1 MIHEEICTYE
11 VCKLAKEK
19 GFNCKVYNYYQ
30 ATKHYYETLRGI
42 ELHSVCCKLE
52 TDDCYSRYN
61 KGSEGVVS
69 APTQSLLQRWLR
81 EEKGIVVEVIAYPTC
96 SNNKK
101 NCYWW
106 SIKQNSDG
114 ICYQYEECSDTLYGF
129 GFAFDTYELALEDA
143 LKYALENLV

>member
-19 GFNCKVYNYYQ
+19 GFNGYVNAFYADGCDTPHTQGPERWNNYNGKY
-30 ATKHYYETLRGI
+30 A
-42 ELHSVCCKLE
+42 
-52 TDDCYSRYN
+52 
-61 KGSEGVVS
+61 

-81 EEKGIVVEVIAYPTC
+81 EEKGIVVEVIAQPTC
-96 SNNKK
+96 STSKK

-114 ICYQYEECSDTLYGF
+114 ICYQYEECSYLLYSDEGY
-129 GFAFDTYELALEDA
+129 FDTYELALEDA
-143 LKYALENLV
+143 LKYALENLI